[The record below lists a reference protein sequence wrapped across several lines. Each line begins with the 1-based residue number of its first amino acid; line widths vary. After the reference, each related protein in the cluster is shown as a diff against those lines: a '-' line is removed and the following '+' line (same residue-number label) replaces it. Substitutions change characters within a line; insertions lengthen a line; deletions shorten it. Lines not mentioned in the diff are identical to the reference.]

1 MMCDPNR
8 PATVVPG
15 RGNHRRWELM
25 LLPGENDAEM
35 MQPEKVAELLK
46 PWLQNVPHNIVRAAT
61 YRFHGLVAEQW
72 RLGNVFLAGDAA
84 HQTPPFF
91 GQGMCHGFR
100 DAANLSW
107 KLDLVLSGQSD
118 DSLLDTYQAERDPH
132 VRAVIS
138 AAVNAGRYI
147 CMLDPQQAAERDV
160 TIREKV
166 RRNELPTTAADLIP
180 PVGTGIIAADTP
192 KAGARFIQPWV
203 QKGAERVLLDEIT
216 QGQWQLL
223 VSGSSL
229 STNESSLLAAIQEQ
243 ADIQATFLD
252 DIDSPELDSWLKE
265 ANASAVLLRPDH
277 YVYGTASAASLSDLL
292 RSLAVQL
299 LSSTTTFHFQER
311 TQ

>member
-1 MMCDPNR
+1 M
-8 PATVVPG
+8 
-15 RGNHRRWELM
+15 
-25 LLPGENDAEM
+25 
-35 MQPEKVAELLK
+35 
-46 PWLQNVPHNIVRAAT
+46 
-61 YRFHGLVAEQW
+61 
-72 RLGNVFLAGDAA
+72 
-84 HQTPPFF
+84 
-91 GQGMCHGFR
+91 
-100 DAANLSW
+100 
-107 KLDLVLSGQSD
+107 
-118 DSLLDTYQAERDPH
+118 
-132 VRAVIS
+132 
-138 AAVNAGRYI
+138 
-147 CMLDPQQAAERDV
+147 
-160 TIREKV
+160 
-166 RRNELPTTAADLIP
+166 
-180 PVGTGIIAADTP
+180 
-192 KAGARFIQPWV
+192 
-203 QKGAERVLLDEIT
+203 LLDEIT